1 MLTPVSFY
9 IYPSDN
15 DMLIQVNEHANRY
28 KMTLVLTFDQSLWFN
43 TKEIGDVKPL
53 SSDVSKVVVA

>member
-1 MLTPVSFY
+1 MTSLYP
-9 IYPSDN
+9 PSDN

-43 TKEIGDVKPL
+43 TKEIIHAEPL